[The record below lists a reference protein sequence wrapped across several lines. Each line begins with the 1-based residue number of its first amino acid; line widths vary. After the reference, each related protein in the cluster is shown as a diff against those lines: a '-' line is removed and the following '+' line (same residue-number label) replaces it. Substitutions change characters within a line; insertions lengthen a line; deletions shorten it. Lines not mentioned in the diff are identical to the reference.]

1 MAFKDFIKEQSDQVF
16 TESVNSV
23 KLTDELKAD
32 ISKELHNGHFGA
44 EHRHAIKIKKISDDK
59 YYVLVGHHVDEHQV
73 AMSNI
78 EGLKVGDEIFEIFE
92 LDSIELH
99 DIGIVDIVSEPDK
112 SGIFIKKSEA
122 EKYFNSLDK

>member
-1 MAFKDFIKEQSDQVF
+1 MSFKGFLNEKVEAIQ
-16 TESVNSV
+16 ESAGKI

-32 ISKELHNGHFGA
+32 ITKELHNGYFGA

-92 LDSIELH
+92 LDSIGLH
-99 DIGIVDIVSEPDK
+99 GIGIVDIVSGPDL

-122 EKYFNSLDK
+122 EKCFNSLDK